1 MTLQKNLIEIPEE
14 AKLVI
19 NNVKSRWSCRVFK
32 DEPLPK
38 QHLEILLDAANFAP
52 SPKNCQPWEFIV
64 LTGEPLHQ
72 FHESVDQWL
81 NEKEYTQPEKDK
93 LKKLLPDGNYYTSL
107 PAELLKRQKKFIQN
121 VSGQLEKFGVK
132 LKDVYKNTFYCHY
145 APVVILVISES
156 VKRDRHGLEIH
167 QALAAAIQNILLV
180 SHALGYGSCWI
191 GDILRFGKKLNL
203 HFDIDEMKE
212 VVAAI
217 AIGRPGISVTEVSE
231 RIKEEINT
239 TETDLTMERVPKDS
253 IEGKFK
259 FLGF

>member
-107 PAELLKRQKKFIQN
+107 PSELLKRQKKFIQN

-217 AIGRPGISVTEVSE
+217 AIGRPGISVTEASE

>member
-72 FHESVDQWL
+72 FHESVYQWL

-93 LKKLLPDGNYYTSL
+93 LKKLLPDGDYYTSL

>member
-217 AIGRPGISVTEVSE
+217 AIGRPGISVTEASE